1 MKLIMMMMMM
11 TMMMMMIMEDDDDD
25 DNDDGQDDNNA
36 ALIKQKQK
44 PCHRSVAKLVYNWL
58 ECYPMLCT
66 HTVHVVEISNQWLYN
81 VFQHFKLT
89 DLCYI
94 GAL

>member
-1 MKLIMMMMMM
+1 MGMFLMKMIMKLIMMMMMM

-58 ECYPMLCT
+58 ECYPMLYT
-66 HTVHVVEISNQWLYN
+66 HTQYIQLSN
-81 VFQHFKLT
+81 
-89 DLCYI
+89 I
-94 GAL
+94 

>member
-1 MKLIMMMMMM
+1 MMTMGMFLMKMIMKLIMMMMMM

-66 HTVHVVEISNQWLYN
+66 HTHSTSSYPTFN
-81 VFQHFKLT
+81 
-89 DLCYI
+89 
-94 GAL
+94 